1 MKRILMICLFSLF
14 VGDASI
20 EYTPTCGY
28 EVMQIEGW
36 EVLVNKE
43 LLSGHPQLARDAL
56 KLLDNHLYQISRV
69 VPDKALKDLRRQKIW
84 VEFKDKNY
92 QCMCYHPSKE
102 WLTENGYNPEK
113 AGSIEICNAKNFLTW
128 TIDQPWMVL
137 HELAHGY
144 HHLVLGYDN
153 TQIKEAYNR
162 AVKEGGY
169 ESVLHING
177 RKRRAYALNND
188 QEYFAETAE
197 AYFGTNDFYPFV
209 RSELKEHDPRMFELH
224 EQLWSDKP
232 KCSQ

>member
-1 MKRILMICLFSLF
+1 VKAIVPTCIMVLLFSSP
-14 VGDASI
+14 GT
-20 EYTPTCGY
+20 EYSPTSDY
-28 EVMQIEGW
+28 RLRQIEGW
-36 EVLVNKE
+36 EVLVNKQ
-43 LLSGHPQLARDAL
+43 LLSEHPKLAADTL
-56 KLLDNHLYQISRV
+56 KLLANHLYRISRV
-69 VPDKALKDLRRQKIW
+69 VPEEGLKQLRLQKVW

-92 QCMCYHPSKE
+92 PCMCYHPSKE

-153 TQIKEAYNR
+153 SQIKEAYKE
-162 AVKEGGY
+162 AVEKGGY

-177 RKRRAYALNND
+177 QKRRAYALNND

-224 EQLWSDKP
+224 ERLWSDEL